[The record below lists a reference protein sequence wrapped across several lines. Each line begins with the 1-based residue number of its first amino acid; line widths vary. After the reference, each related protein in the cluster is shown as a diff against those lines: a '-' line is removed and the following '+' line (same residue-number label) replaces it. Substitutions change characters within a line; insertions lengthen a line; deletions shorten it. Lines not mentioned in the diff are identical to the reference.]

1 MIDTFSLV
9 HVASYIGAGL
19 AVGISSIGA
28 GVGEGFIAA
37 NTSQALMQQP
47 KAGESLLKTMLIGQ
61 ALTETGA
68 IFSLVIAM
76 LLLFGGITNSDG
88 GWQMVA
94 SLFGAG
100 LVVGLGS
107 LGPALGNGY
116 TGGQTCKGIGRQ
128 PREANLLTANMLIG
142 QALSQ
147 TSAIFALVIAMILLY
162 STPAGNSIVKS
173 FALAGAV
180 FSMGLGTFGP
190 GLGIGMVAAK
200 TVDGI
205 SKFPKQSPLLTRTM
219 FVGAAVAESTS
230 IYSLVVA
237 FLLIFVT

>member
-1 MIDTFSLV
+1 MNSVNFILI
-9 HVASYIGAGL
+9 ASYLGA
-19 AVGISSIGA
+19 AFAIGISSVGA
-28 GVGEGFIAA
+28 GIGEGLIAA
-37 NTSQALMQQP
+37 NATRALMRQP
-47 KAGESLLKTMLIGQ
+47 KASESLLKTMLIGQ

-68 IFSLVIAM
+68 IFALVVAL
-76 LLLFGGITNSDG
+76 LLLFGGMTNSNG

-100 LVVGLGS
+100 LVIGIGS

-116 TGGQTCKGIGRQ
+116 TGGHACKGIGRQ
-128 PREANLLTANMLIG
+128 PREVNLLTANMLIG

-147 TSAIFALVIAMILLY
+147 TSAIFALVISMVLLY
-162 STPAGNSIVKS
+162 STPAGDSIVKS
-173 FALAGAV
+173 FALVGAV
-180 FSMGLGTFGP
+180 FSMGFGTFGP

-200 TVDGI
+200 AVEAI

-237 FLLIFVT
+237 FLLIFVA

>member
-1 MIDTFSLV
+1 LTTFSLV

-47 KAGESLLKTMLIGQ
+47 KASESLLKTMLIGQ

-88 GWQMVA
+88 GWQMVV

-142 QALSQ
+142 QGIISN
-147 TSAIFALVIAMILLY
+147 IRHFC
-162 STPAGNSIVKS
+162 AGNCYDIIIFYASREQHSKI
-173 FALAGAV
+173 LC
-180 FSMGLGTFGP
+180 
-190 GLGIGMVAAK
+190 IGGCRV
-200 TVDGI
+200 
-205 SKFPKQSPLLTRTM
+205 L
-219 FVGAAVAESTS
+219 
-230 IYSLVVA
+230 
-237 FLLIFVT
+237 

>member
-1 MIDTFSLV
+1 MNSLDFITI
-9 HVASYIGAGL
+9 ASYLGA
-19 AVGISSIGA
+19 AFAIGISSVGA
-28 GVGEGFIAA
+28 GIGEGIIAA
-37 NTSQALMQQP
+37 NATRALMRQP
-47 KAGESLLKTMLIGQ
+47 KASESLLKTMLIGQ

-68 IFSLVIAM
+68 IFALVVAL
-76 LLLFGGITNSDG
+76 LLLFGGMTNSDG

-100 LVVGLGS
+100 LVIGIGS

-116 TGGQTCKGIGRQ
+116 TGGHACKGIGRQ

-147 TSAIFALVIAMILLY
+147 TSAIFALVISMVLLY

-173 FALAGAV
+173 FALVGAV
-180 FSMGLGTFGP
+180 FSMGFGTFGP

-200 TVDGI
+200 AVEAI

-237 FLLIFVT
+237 FLLIFVA